1 MHDPHIVSYV
11 IHVAVGTEFGL
22 VWRVGANV
30 YNVARV
36 DSNGTEL
43 KCAVDVI

>member
-11 IHVAVGTEFGL
+11 IHVTVGAEFGL
-22 VWRVGANV
+22 VSRVGTNV
-30 YNVARV
+30 YNVALV